1 MITFFLYTAKE
12 NGVQELN
19 SVICRID
26 TNNWKIVGN
35 DAAMLADQAIDL
47 EDGQKNGQHDQENNE
62 CHDDHEKRLHD
73 TQ

>member
-1 MITFFLYTAKE
+1 MIAFCLYTAKE

-19 SVICRID
+19 RVICRID
-26 TNNWKIVGN
+26 ANGWKIVGN